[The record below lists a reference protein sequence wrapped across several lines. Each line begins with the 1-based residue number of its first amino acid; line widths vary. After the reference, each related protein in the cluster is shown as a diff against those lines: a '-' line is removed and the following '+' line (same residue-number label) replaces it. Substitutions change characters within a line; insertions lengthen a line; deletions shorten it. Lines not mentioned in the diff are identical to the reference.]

1 MLLREVQTV
10 GKRIQYLL
18 ICVTSAALL
27 TCAEEEKTKDS
38 PASPVVDYTET
49 RQPCADRNQHRN
61 LYFGDLH
68 VHTRL
73 SFDAYGYEVRTTPA
87 QAYGFAKGEELY
99 LPPLDTEG
107 RGTRLVRL
115 LPTPGFRRLDGP
127 SRIPR

>member
-18 ICVTSAALL
+18 LCVTSAALL
-27 TCAEEEKTKDS
+27 TCTEEEKTKDS
-38 PASPVVDYTET
+38 PNSPVVDYTET
-49 RQPCADRNQHRN
+49 RQPCTDRNRNRN

-87 QAYGFAKGEELY
+87 QAYGSPKAKNSTCRPSTRREEARAL
-99 LPPLDTEG
+99 
-107 RGTRLVRL
+107 
-115 LPTPGFRRLDGP
+115 
-127 SRIPR
+127 

>member
-1 MLLREVQTV
+1 M
-10 GKRIQYLL
+10 GKRIHYLL
-18 ICVTSAALL
+18 LCVTSAALL
-27 TCAEEEKTKDS
+27 TCTEEEKTKDS
-38 PASPVVDYTET
+38 PTSPVVDYTET
-49 RQPCADRNQHRN
+49 REPCADRNRNRN

-115 LPTPGFRRLDGP
+115 ATTPGFCRTDG
-127 SRIPR
+127 SSGIPR